1 MNFKGL
7 QKSSFIDYPD
17 KICTVLFTGGCNF
30 RCPFC
35 HNSLLVKNEGE
46 IILERDVLEF
56 LESRKT
62 MIEAVCI
69 SGGEPTLQ
77 KELVS
82 FIKKVKDI
90 GYLVKLD
97 TNGTNP
103 DVIKRLLDLRLVDY
117 IAMDIK
123 APFSKY
129 SSVVGVM
136 VDINSIQESIR
147 LIKNSDIDYEFRTT
161 VCKELLSQNDI
172 LELSKEISGAK
183 RYIIQNF
190 KDRETV
196 LAGQGRFTP
205 YLREELL
212 EIEKEIKDL
221 FGEIKIRF

>member
-35 HNSLLVKNEGE
+35 HNSSLVKNEGE
-46 IILERDVLEF
+46 FILEKDVLEF
-56 LESRKT
+56 LKSRKE
-62 MIEAVCI
+62 MVEAVCI

-77 KELVS
+77 KGLVS

-103 DVIKRLLDLRLVDY
+103 DVIKKLLDLRLIDY

-123 APFSKY
+123 APLSKY
-129 SSVVGVM
+129 NSVADVI
-136 VDINSIQESIR
+136 VDINSIRESIR
-147 LIKNSDIDYEFRTT
+147 LIKNSNIDYEFRTT
-161 VCKELLSQNDI
+161 VCKELLDQDDI
-172 LELSKEISGAK
+172 LEISKNISGAK

-190 KDRETV
+190 RDRETV
-196 LAGQGRFTP
+196 LAGQGKFTP
-205 YLREELL
+205 YSRQELL
-212 EIEKEIKDL
+212 EIEKKIQGL
-221 FGEIKIRF
+221 FDEIKIRF

>member
-35 HNSLLVKNEGE
+35 HNSSLVKNEGE
-46 IILERDVLEF
+46 FILERDILEF
-56 LESRKT
+56 LKNRKK
-62 MIEAVCI
+62 MVDAVCI

-77 KELVS
+77 KGLVS

-103 DVIKRLLDLRLVDY
+103 NVIEKLLDLRLIDY
-117 IAMDIK
+117 IAMDVK
-123 APFSKY
+123 APLSKY
-129 SSVVGVM
+129 SSVAGVM

-147 LIKNSDIDYEFRTT
+147 LLKNSNIDYEFRTT
-161 VCKELLSQNDI
+161 VCKELLAQDDI
-172 LELSKEISGAK
+172 LEISKNISGAR

-196 LAGQGRFTP
+196 LAGQGRFTS
-205 YLREELL
+205 YSRQELL
-212 EIEKEIKDL
+212 EIEKKIQGL
-221 FGEIKIRF
+221 FDEVKIRF